1 VSNLS
6 VDEGDGDALSVQFS
20 ARTLSGIVESLF
32 VSETGRE
39 RRSNA
44 VVHLIAGDAAG
55 DGVDS
60 RERRKARIRRRSD
73 GGNLS

>member
-32 VSETGRE
+32 VSESGSE
-39 RRSNA
+39 RRGNA
-44 VVHLIAGDAAG
+44 VVHLISGDAAG

-60 RERRKARIRRRSD
+60 RE
-73 GGNLS
+73 